1 MIIKYVPYQ
10 PHCFAFGGFELQML
24 STYDA
29 VKAHGLNI
37 QKMDV
42 WDRDDKFDI
51 LHCWGLGIGNYENI
65 HWAKKSKKK
74 IVVTALSTHIET
86 IKDIAKF
93 TISSLFYKQRLVKEM
108 VQNIDKIVVL
118 NDLQADLYHKFFK
131 VPLNKVEIIPNIVNN
146 VFFDLRD
153 SSINNLNHNYIL
165 CVGNICARKNQ
176 VMLADACAAE
186 NVPLVLIGKTI
197 SGEDEYEKKLEALI
211 ASNPNIKWIKGLK
224 ENSDQLLE
232 YFVNCKALALPS
244 FNEQQPI
251 SLLEAAVLN
260 KPLIIAD
267 QAYARQKYYTN
278 SCLVDPDSLLEI
290 KRGLLSVM
298 NNPQKYIPDY
308 NFLLEC
314 KAENVA
320 ISYASVYN
328 NLS

>member
-118 NDLQADLYHKFFK
+118 NDLQADLYHKF
-131 VPLNKVEIIPNIVNN
+131 
-146 VFFDLRD
+146 
-153 SSINNLNHNYIL
+153 L
-165 CVGNICARKNQ
+165 C
-176 VMLADACAAE
+176 L
-186 NVPLVLIGKTI
+186 
-197 SGEDEYEKKLEALI
+197 
-211 ASNPNIKWIKGLK
+211 
-224 ENSDQLLE
+224 
-232 YFVNCKALALPS
+232 
-244 FNEQQPI
+244 
-251 SLLEAAVLN
+251 
-260 KPLIIAD
+260 
-267 QAYARQKYYTN
+267 
-278 SCLVDPDSLLEI
+278 
-290 KRGLLSVM
+290 
-298 NNPQKYIPDY
+298 
-308 NFLLEC
+308 
-314 KAENVA
+314 
-320 ISYASVYN
+320 
-328 NLS
+328 